1 MWKRPDI
8 TCRSTDLIN
17 CPDFYAFSAPYNS
30 LANDEDHEPR
40 PRVTRVTN
48 HDGKTAVRTGEHLV
62 KLPPDICPSVKS
74 RRSFSDSPIRCDEVG
89 CSLPREKRKKG
100 EPRWPHT
107 RNKQARP
114 ACKYQER
121 RIDRQRG
128 LVVSFLKP
136 WSSKETC
143 TRTRSA
149 VSECVFECVCVCV
162 CVCFWFLFLF
172 VWLPACLS
180 AYYLS
185 EFFSRKF
192 LWMFQA

>member
-1 MWKRPDI
+1 M
-8 TCRSTDLIN
+8 
-17 CPDFYAFSAPYNS
+17 
-30 LANDEDHEPR
+30 
-40 PRVTRVTN
+40 TRVN
-48 HDGKTAVRTGEHLV
+48 NPDGKTAVREHLV

-100 EPRWPHT
+100 ESRWPHT

-143 TRTRSA
+143 THTRSA

-162 CVCFWFLFLF
+162 CVFFCFCLFGC
-172 VWLPACLS
+172 LPACLPIICLSSS
-180 AYYLS
+180 AVS
-185 EFFSRKF
+185 FCGCFRHKT
-192 LWMFQA
+192 